1 MKGRLRSEIRNVL
14 KNVSLE
20 KRAAASAKI
29 RGLLQQQLFWK
40 SAASILFFA
49 PLPDEVDVWPLLEA
63 ALAAGKI
70 AALPRFDPH
79 SRNYVPCRVH
89 NLPGE
94 IVTGRFG
101 IREPGRTCP
110 EIPPAGLDL
119 ILVPGVA
126 FDPGGH
132 RLGRGKGFYD
142 RLLAGMRGTKC
153 GVALEEQIVAAIPV
167 EPLDV
172 RMNFILTP
180 TRVVNAA
187 G

>member
-1 MKGRLRSEIRNVL
+1 M
-14 KNVSLE
+14 
-20 KRAAASAKI
+20 
-29 RGLLQQQLFWK
+29 
-40 SAASILFFA
+40 
-49 PLPDEVDVWPLLEA
+49 
-63 ALAAGKI
+63 
-70 AALPRFDPH
+70 PR
-79 SRNYVPCRVH
+79 
-89 NLPGE
+89 
-94 IVTGRFG
+94 
-101 IREPGRTCP
+101 
-110 EIPPAGLDL
+110 LDL